1 MFLIVF
7 FIIGVFCAANEWHES
22 FFWTMVVIN
31 GILFLLDVG
40 LEIKKQ
46 IRIAKE
52 DYERNKRNGVIK

>member
-1 MFLIVF
+1 MPLIVF
-7 FIIGVFCAANEWHES
+7 FIIGVIVASQKWHES
-22 FFWTMVVIN
+22 FFWTIVVIN
-31 GILFLLDVG
+31 AILFLLVLG